1 VVGGSQHKQQRRHD
15 DRHQRGVL
23 KVYPYPQ
30 CVDGEVVSPSK
41 SCYRQIGASLLRK
54 SKQGPLL
61 AVDEPNRM
69 PLERLLAPAF
79 AFVTIA
85 AIVYT
90 VIAIVCVTRFAREPA
105 SREAGPKPPVTL
117 LVPLYGA
124 EFGLEANLRS
134 FAEQDYPEFQ
144 LVLGVARSDDPA
156 LAIARNV
163 AAALPDRNI
172 DIDIGEVSGARNP
185 KIANVLSMMRLVR
198 HKVLILAD
206 SDTRVTPS
214 YISSVTAP
222 LGDPGVGVVTC
233 PFIGV
238 PDVALSA
245 KLGAMF
251 INEQFIPSVLVS
263 RLFGPQ
269 RHCLGPTN
277 AIRAEVL
284 ADIGGFEALAPH
296 LADDYMLGNFVASA
310 GLRVVLSRYFIQT
323 IVSDSTLAALWNH
336 ELRWHR
342 TIRGVQPA
350 GYAGMFLTYPLPLSL
365 IVFLLAPRLESA
377 FLVLIAAMVRI
388 ALQRVSAGALR
399 ITPASP
405 WLILPRDIFGIAIW
419 AWGLAGRAI
428 RWRGTE
434 LHIETGDVLAQ
445 RP

>member
-1 VVGGSQHKQQRRHD
+1 M
-15 DRHQRGVL
+15 
-23 KVYPYPQ
+23 YPDPQ
-30 CVDGEVVSPSK
+30 CVDRYVVAPSK

-61 AVDEPNRM
+61 AVNESKRM
-69 PLERLLAPAF
+69 PLERLLAAAF

-90 VIAIVCVTRFAREPA
+90 VVAIVCVARFGRESQA
-105 SREAGPKPPVTL
+105 SKSDLTPPVSL
-117 LVPLYGA
+117 LVPLHGA
-124 EFGLEANLRS
+124 EFGLEDNLRS

-156 LAIARNV
+156 LAIARRV
-163 AAALPDRNI
+163 AAALPHRNI
-172 DIDIGEVSGARNP
+172 DIDIGEVAGARNP

-198 HKVLILAD
+198 HKTLILAD

-214 YISSVTAP
+214 YIGSVTAP
-222 LGDPGVGVVTC
+222 LRDPNVGVVTC

-238 PDVALSA
+238 PEATFSS

-263 RLFGPQ
+263 RLLGPS

-277 AIRAEVL
+277 AFRSEVL
-284 ADIGGFEALAPH
+284 AQIGGFEALAPH
-296 LADDYMLGNFVASA
+296 LADDYMLGNFVAAA

-323 IVSDSTLAALWNH
+323 IVSDPTLPALWNH

-350 GYAGMFLTYPLPLSL
+350 GYAGMFLTYPLPLAL
-365 IVFLLAPRLESA
+365 LAFLLAPRLENVL
-377 FLVLIAAMVRI
+377 LVLVAAVARV
-388 ALQRVSAGALR
+388 ALQRASARAR
-399 ITPASP
+399 CIAPASP
-405 WLILPRDIFGIAIW
+405 WFILPRDLFGIALW
-419 AWGLAGRAI
+419 AWGLGGRAV
-428 RWRGTE
+428 RWRGAD
-434 LHIETGDVLAQ
+434 LHIETGDVLAE
-445 RP
+445 RS